1 MGKSLTVIGYWI
13 TSLNDDSLFP
23 PQEFVKRSL
32 GADVATY
39 LSSGQTYEQYRGCS
53 WCRFQCGISAREM
66 GSRDLTD
73 GTWVWPEGLAHYVES
88 HDVNL
93 PSRFVDHITSGVRP
107 AAHLRSPDD
116 AVEFGYGE
124 TWCRHNL
131 SLDYF
136 KRLGLAR
143 QQTNLLTE
151 QFLEEQF
158 HDVEQ
163 RTGVSTESCIWAGCP
178 NRALLGIKF
187 CSRCAAKMQ
196 PHHPSAAHGIGL
208 RRFLDDYGQ
217 NRTATLVL

>member
-1 MGKSLTVIGYWI
+1 VLPVRSYGQIVDGHRLLDHILERRLIVSAAGICEEELRCRRRDVFELGSNIRAVSRLLVVPIPVRNLGTRDGLTGPDRR
-13 TSLNDDSLFP
+13 N
-23 PQEFVKRSL
+23 L
-32 GADVATY
+32 GLA
-39 LSSGQTYEQYRGCS
+39 G
-53 WCRFQCGISAREM
+53 
-66 GSRDLTD
+66 GSRTL
-73 GTWVWPEGLAHYVES
+73 VEF
-88 HDVNL
+88 HDVSL

-151 QFLEEQF
+151 QLLEEQF

-217 NRTATLVL
+217 N